1 MVSLTKPDRNNSYRE
16 SQYVAIRTILYVSH
30 YNYVNS
36 SSLSRFPTAAK
47 ISYKFT
53 PSR

>member
-16 SQYVAIRTILYVSH
+16 SQYAVIRTILYVSH
-30 YNYVNS
+30 YKYVNS
-36 SSLSRFPTAAK
+36 SSLSRFQTAAK